1 MAQDSF
7 PDLDWSDAYYG
18 GTSLKVAGQLD
29 APRQLNLYECSW
41 PVSTDTQLQVAYKIG
56 SPGTPTQMGVAI
68 SFEDSP
74 DLFEN
79 LPIGSSSS
87 ADWETASFDLSGFA
101 GRTIAV
107 IGLAFDAST
116 PGDYEVHLG
125 QIAVY
130 DSAAA
135 PEPPSALAVL
145 RRTEIDPDRATL
157 RLQWDHSPD
166 RVAYY
171 NVYRRNPDGGLTYLG
186 GTPNN
191 AYFVAEIQRIDSE
204 AQTTLE
210 VQAVGPN
217 FIHSTS
223 ATTSFDWES
232 L

>member
-1 MAQDSF
+1 
-7 PDLDWSDAYYG
+7 

-29 APRQLNLYECSW
+29 APNQINLYECSL
-41 PVSTDTQLQVAYKIG
+41 PVSTATQLRIAYKSA
-56 SPGTPTQMGVAI
+56 SPGAPTQMSVAI
-68 SFEDSP
+68 SFEDRP
-74 DLFEN
+74 DLFET
-79 LPIGSSSS
+79 LQVGSSAS
-87 ADWETASFDLSGFA
+87 ADWESASFDLSGFA
-101 GRTIAV
+101 ARNIAV
-107 IGLAFDAST
+107 IGLMFDRSS
-116 PGDYEVHLG
+116 PGDYEIHVG

-130 DSAAA
+130 DSDAA
-135 PEPPSALAVL
+135 PEPPSAMAVL

-157 RLQWDHSPD
+157 RLQWEHSPD

-204 AQTTLE
+204 AETTLE

-217 FIHSTS
+217 FVHSTS